1 MRGLILKDLDIGT
14 NSRKLGQNVVFD
26 KANVARLA
34 RYLYALRTDDMTQE
48 DDRGEIEEMKELIKK
63 YSTFIEHVPG
73 ASSVPGGHVVILTG
87 STGSLG
93 AHILATLLSRSDV
106 RKVYCLVRGKNP
118 QERVLEA
125 LRKRNLDVPG
135 TAIFVAVTSDL
146 SREDLGLS
154 PEVFTKLRSEIT
166 TIIHRYV
173 LPLSF
178 SLQYPWTLFRIMK
191 NWVLPR
197 LYSLIGRASIPR

>member
-1 MRGLILKDLDIGT
+1 MRGLILKDLDLGS
-14 NSRKLGQNVVFD
+14 NSRKLGQNVIFD

-34 RYLYALRTDDMTQE
+34 RYLYALRMDVITQE
-48 DDRGEIEEMKELIKK
+48 DDEGEIEEMKELIKK
-63 YSTFIEHVPG
+63 YSTFIKHVPG
-73 ASSVPGGHVVILTG
+73 ASSVPGGQVVILTG

-125 LRKRNLDVPG
+125 LRQRDLNVPG
-135 TAIFVAVTSDL
+135 TALFVALTSDL
-146 SREDLGLS
+146 SRKDLGLS
-154 PEVFTKLRSEIT
+154 PEVFNKLQSETT

-173 LPLSF
+173 LPLSS
-178 SLQYPWTLFRIMK
+178 SLHYL
-191 NWVLPR
+191 
-197 LYSLIGRASIPR
+197 